1 MADFAELQTFVA
13 VAHTGSF
20 ASAARQLGLSPAMIG
35 RRIQALE
42 QRYGAKLIERTTRA
56 HRLTTLGAEFLGKAS
71 QIIDRMAELDELAR
85 PDGAALAGRIRL
97 SAPTTLGITV
107 IAKLLARFSD
117 LHPAVSVEMNLNDR
131 QIDLINEGY
140 DLAIRVAEL
149 APSSL
154 VARRIGTYD
163 FVCCAA
169 PRYLE
174 QHGTP
179 RTLEDLASARCVI
192 NLNIVPRNQWPF
204 RDVSGGVLNV
214 QVRGSLELDNGEAQ
228 RAAALAGAGIIFAP
242 RALVAAD
249 LKSGSLVEVLANFG
263 KFTLPIH
270 TVHPSRNFV
279 PKRVSAFIEFL
290 AKEMKALG

>member
-1 MADFAELQTFVA
+1 
-13 VAHTGSF
+13 
-20 ASAARQLGLSPAMIG
+20 
-35 RRIQALE
+35 LE
-42 QRYGAKLIERTTRA
+42 
-56 HRLTTLGAEFLGKAS
+56 KAS
-71 QIIDRMAELDELAR
+71 QIIDRMGELDELVR
-85 PDGAALAGRIRL
+85 PDGMALAGRIRL

-107 IAKLLARFSD
+107 IAKMLARFTE
-117 LHPAVSVEMNLNDR
+117 LHPAVAVEMNLNDR

-140 DLAIRVAEL
+140 DLAVRVAEL

-169 PRYLE
+169 PGYLQ

-179 RTLEDLASARCVI
+179 VSPADLASARCVI

-204 RDVSGGVLNV
+204 RDANGAAQSV
-214 QVRGSLELDNGEAQ
+214 QVRGNLELDNGEAQ

-249 LKSGSLVEVLANFG
+249 LKNGGLVEVLADFG

-279 PKRVSAFIEFL
+279 PKRVSALIDFL
-290 AKEMKALG
+290 AREMKAKG